1 MKITHMTLFLAFFSV
16 SMIVFILSRIKR
28 ETMGLRSSL
37 IWILLWFSVGF
48 FSLFPKLLNWMTRLA
63 QMELRI
69 FFVLL
74 IAVFVLFA
82 LVFNLSTKLDQM
94 QRNWEKLVQELALT
108 NYKIDK
114 IKKNEKL

>member
-1 MKITHMTLFLAFFSV
+1 MKITPITLFLMFFSV
-16 SMIVFILSRIKR
+16 SMIILILSRMKR
-28 ETMGLRSSL
+28 ETIGLRSSL
-37 IWILLWFSVGF
+37 VWILLWSSIGF
-48 FSLFPKLLNWMTRLA
+48 FSLFPDLLNWATRLA
-63 QMELRI
+63 QMEFRI

-74 IAVFVLFA
+74 VAIFVLFA

-114 IKKNEKL
+114 NKEKEKL